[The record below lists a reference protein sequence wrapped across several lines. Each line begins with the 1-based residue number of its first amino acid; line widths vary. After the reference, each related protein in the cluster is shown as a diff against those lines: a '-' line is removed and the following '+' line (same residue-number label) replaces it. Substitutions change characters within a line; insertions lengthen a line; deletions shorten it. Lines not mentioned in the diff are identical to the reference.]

1 MLHRKVIIACLIV
14 LFLAGC
20 VNATSGTA
28 APGLELKLRM
38 TMEDH
43 GKLSVST
50 GLHNAGIFSYQGTEH
65 YNGILTIL
73 DKAGKLRAL
82 NELNKFE
89 QLAADETYYPLTYDL
104 TLEPGVY
111 QLKYSAL
118 GKRPVEVAFEVYVK
132 DGNVYLS
139 APQEYV
145 DPVTEFITTTTP

>member
-1 MLHRKVIIACLIV
+1 MIKRKVIIVCLVV

-20 VNATSGTA
+20 AKATQGTLER
-28 APGLELKLRM
+28 GLELKVRM
-38 TMEDH
+38 TMEDR

-50 GLHNAGIFSYQGTEH
+50 GLHNAGIFSYQGTEN

-82 NELNKFE
+82 NELNSFD

-104 TLEPGVY
+104 NLEPGSY

-118 GKRPVEVAFEVYVK
+118 GKQPVEVAFEVYVK
-132 DGNVYLS
+132 DGNVYLN
-139 APQEYV
+139 APQEFV
-145 DPVTEFITTTTP
+145 DSSSKFISTTTP